1 MALRNKIIPPYFE
14 SEFSKEFCLRKFPDV
29 EALCRELPPVQEKER
44 GAFPPETIRKH
55 SGASECLSS
64 SSDSSLSPGPLL
76 QAPSKQNEDCSS
88 TTDLNKAAVS
98 QETPFQHK
106 VQSLLVNAAGQPR
119 KEKVTLPSCL
129 QGSRPRSIPNKKI
142 EDPVAGKVNTS
153 SLATTRQQLGDFHL
167 IPPRVTFGVLK
178 EGCTYAATVILKN
191 VGVNFLRFRVKQPP
205 AHTGLKVTYTPGPV
219 AAGLQVELEI
229 EIFAR
234 VIGGGNTGGLEDI
247 SHDIEILTETAT
259 LFLPVRATVLTGDL
273 YECRPQGYPQG
284 GMAAT
289 VQAVPPSSKPR
300 LQTALP

>member
-88 TTDLNKAAVS
+88 TTEISFSDLNKAAVS

-205 AHTGLKVTYTPGPV
+205 AHTGLKV